1 MRRIWPYILVLQVV
15 SAAPVRA
22 EDSPEWTQCTAR
34 PTAELTDDTIVAA
47 CTSVLDAAKEPP
59 DRLATAAFGRSLA
72 YNRKR
77 QGDKANADLDLALH
91 FDPKFAKAYLA
102 RGYDAVTNGKFDAG
116 IKQFDQAI
124 AIDPKL
130 PDAYYGRGLAY
141 DASRQFDRAIKD
153 EQQAIR
159 LNPKYAQAYFGL
171 GLTYHDKGQ
180 LDRAIENFS
189 KAIELDPQYAQALYN
204 RGNAYGARNQ
214 IDRAITDYNAA
225 IQIEPDY
232 AKALF
237 MRGLAYQEMGKT
249 DQALADLE
257 AAVRIDP
264 KFAKAIAARDE
275 LKSRIASTT
284 PAPSGQEEE
293 TVFALY
299 LARSGNQACGFGV
312 DDAEKTAL
320 DHELTERL
328 GKAGISADR
337 ARQLEARAEAFVAQR
352 KQTDAK
358 FCAPDGAFA
367 GNAHEMFDAVAD
379 RPKPS
384 R

>member
-1 MRRIWPYILVLQVV
+1 MWRIRLSIVALLLAP
-15 SAAPVRA
+15 AAPSLA
-22 EDSPEWTQCTAR
+22 EDSPEWTRCTTP
-34 PTAELTDDTIVAA
+34 PTAELTTDAIVVA
-47 CTSVLDAAKEPP
+47 CTSVLDAAKEPA
-59 DRLATAAFGRSLA
+59 DRLATAAFSRSLA
-72 YNRKR
+72 YNREGQR
-77 QGDKANADLDLALH
+77 DKANADLDLALRLN
-91 FDPKFAKAYLA
+91 PKFAKAYLA
-102 RGYDAVTNGKFDAG
+102 RGYDAVAEGKYDAG

-153 EQQAIR
+153 EQQAIS

-171 GLTYHDKGQ
+171 GLAYHDKGQ

-214 IDRAITDYNAA
+214 VDRAIADYNAA
-225 IQIEPDY
+225 IQIEPGY
-232 AKALF
+232 AKAFF
-237 MRGLAYQEMGKT
+237 MRGLAYQDSGKT

-257 AAVRIDP
+257 AAARIDP

-275 LKSRIASTT
+275 LKGRIASTT
-284 PAPSGQEEE
+284 PAPNGKEEE

-299 LARSGNQACGFGV
+299 LARSGNLACGFGV
-312 DDAEKTAL
+312 DDDEKAAL
-320 DHELTERL
+320 DREVTERL

-337 ARQLEARAEAFVAQR
+337 SNQLEARAEAFVTQR
-352 KQTDAK
+352 KQADAK

-379 RPKPS
+379 RPKQS